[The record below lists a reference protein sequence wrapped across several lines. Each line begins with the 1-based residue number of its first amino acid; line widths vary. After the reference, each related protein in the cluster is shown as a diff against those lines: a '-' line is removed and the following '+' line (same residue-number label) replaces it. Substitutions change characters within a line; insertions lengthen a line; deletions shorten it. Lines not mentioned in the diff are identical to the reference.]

1 MEWKLIKVGEL
12 FDIHPTKSYKMTNRE
27 LFSTEGNTP
36 ILSNTS
42 VNNGICGYC
51 GLEPTEKAGIITF
64 SDTTVGADTMFYQ
77 PNSFI
82 GYSHVQGM
90 YSKGNHVLTEKESL
104 YIISAVRRA
113 SGNSWNYSNKFT
125 RKKVADLEI
134 KLPITTNCSINW
146 QFMEDYITELEQ
158 ERITELEQYLIATG
172 LNDYHLTE
180 EEKNILKKTVEYK
193 EYKLDA
199 LFESRTGNVDLQQ
212 KDINGKG
219 TYFVNSGEV
228 NNGIKGKTDKEA
240 FIFPANT
247 ITIDF
252 FGNAYYRDYE
262 YKMATHN
269 HVFSLSSEC
278 IKNKEVGLYL
288 VSAMSYLKNIYSF
301 SNMGTW
307 NKMKEKT
314 ILLPVNNDDEI
325 DYEYMEKYIKA
336 IEKTVIKDV
345 VDWKD
350 KVIEKTKEIVAE

>member
-1 MEWKLIKVGEL
+1 M
-12 FDIHPTKSYKMTNRE
+12 
-27 LFSTEGNTP
+27 
-36 ILSNTS
+36 
-42 VNNGICGYC
+42 
-51 GLEPTEKAGIITF
+51 
-64 SDTTVGADTMFYQ
+64 
-77 PNSFI
+77 
-82 GYSHVQGM
+82 
-90 YSKGNHVLTEKESL
+90 
-104 YIISAVRRA
+104 
-113 SGNSWNYSNKFT
+113 
-125 RKKVADLEI
+125 
-134 KLPITTNCSINW
+134 
-146 QFMEDYITELEQ
+146 
-158 ERITELEQYLIATG
+158 
-172 LNDYHLTE
+172 
-180 EEKNILKKTVEYK
+180 
-193 EYKLDA
+193 
-199 LFESRTGNVDLQQ
+199 
-212 KDINGKG
+212 
-219 TYFVNSGEV
+219 NSGEV

-288 VSAMSYLKNIYSF
+288 VSAMSYLKNVYSF